1 MPLILRVS
9 EESETALKKWK
20 NYINILCYEIQ
31 ILYGNKTWNIYH
43 VLWEHQR
50 KMNFFFFFSYNF
62 LFHLFI
68 KKKETRECNRRTDFL
83 YLLTSLKVFA
93 LLWLVW
99 TWIEAFGIK
108 KIREIFV
115 TSSILI
121 AFNLSGIISFPC
133 IILLTTRVIWKS
145 CILYYRKTL
154 NDKNIHFVIKG

>member
-1 MPLILRVS
+1 MKSQRLL
-9 EESETALKKWK
+9 WK
-20 NYINILCYEIQ
+20 NEKIILIFYVMKFKYSMGIKLGTFTMCCESIREKW
-31 ILYGNKTWNIYH
+31 I
-43 VLWEHQR
+43 
-50 KMNFFFFFSYNF
+50 FFFFSYNF